1 MPDLPAA
8 EMRPVFFV
16 KKSAKDTEKVKIRY
30 IGKRSG
36 EVECGEEKRKIKN
49 KKQKENRK
57 RIRKVGGCKVV
68 TGAEGAL
75 TEGCR
80 ERKVEVC
87 SVRKDVTG
95 GSFLVG

>member
-49 KKQKENRK
+49 KK
-57 RIRKVGGCKVV
+57 
-68 TGAEGAL
+68 
-75 TEGCR
+75 
-80 ERKVEVC
+80 
-87 SVRKDVTG
+87 
-95 GSFLVG
+95 

>member
-36 EVECGEEKRKIKN
+36 
-49 KKQKENRK
+49 
-57 RIRKVGGCKVV
+57 
-68 TGAEGAL
+68 
-75 TEGCR
+75 
-80 ERKVEVC
+80 
-87 SVRKDVTG
+87 
-95 GSFLVG
+95 